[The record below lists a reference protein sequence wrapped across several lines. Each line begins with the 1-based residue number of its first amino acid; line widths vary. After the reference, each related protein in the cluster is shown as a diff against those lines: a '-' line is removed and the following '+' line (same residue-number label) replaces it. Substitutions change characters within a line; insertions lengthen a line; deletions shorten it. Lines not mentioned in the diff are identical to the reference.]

1 MAVPPSARSQ
11 TPAEVPRIGIL
22 SFAAAPSGTDPD
34 PDKGVLQGLRDLGYV
49 EGQNVVVERRYANG
63 QLDRLPALAADL
75 VDLKVRVILAGGPG
89 PREAARKATSTVPI
103 VTISGSDPVREGWA
117 QSLAHPGGNVTGFT
131 VTFPELDL
139 KRLELLKQ
147 AFPDIVRVAVL
158 TEFRREDVIRSLE
171 AGARRMDLQLQVLQ
185 VQGPSDFEAAFDL
198 ARKHR
203 AQALLAIATNLIVAH
218 RSRLATFAISE
229 RLPSIC
235 EFPLF
240 AQAGFLMTYGAD
252 LDELG
257 RQSVAQ
263 MDRILKGA
271 RPSDLPIERPTK
283 FHLTVNL
290 KTARALGLAVPESLL
305 LQADEV
311 LR

>member
-1 MAVPPSARSQ
+1 
-11 TPAEVPRIGIL
+11 
-22 SFAAAPSGTDPD
+22 
-34 PDKGVLQGLRDLGYV
+34 
-49 EGQNVVVERRYANG
+49 ANG

-75 VDLKVRVILAGGPG
+75 VDLKVHVILAGGPG

-185 VQGPSDFEAAFDL
+185 VQGPSDLEAAFDL

-203 AQALLAIATNLIVAH
+203 AQALLA
-218 RSRLATFAISE
+218 
-229 RLPSIC
+229 
-235 EFPLF
+235 
-240 AQAGFLMTYGAD
+240 
-252 LDELG
+252 
-257 RQSVAQ
+257 
-263 MDRILKGA
+263 
-271 RPSDLPIERPTK
+271 
-283 FHLTVNL
+283 
-290 KTARALGLAVPESLL
+290 
-305 LQADEV
+305 
-311 LR
+311 